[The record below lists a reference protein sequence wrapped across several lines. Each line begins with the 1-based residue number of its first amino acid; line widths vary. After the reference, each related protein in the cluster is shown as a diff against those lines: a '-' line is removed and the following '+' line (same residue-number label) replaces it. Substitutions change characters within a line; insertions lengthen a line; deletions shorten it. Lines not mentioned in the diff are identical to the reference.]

1 MMNSLLGDV
10 FFYFQQKQKLIAVG
24 DLDKTAC
31 NSQQAITVRYKD
43 SP

>member
-1 MMNSLLGDV
+1 MMNSLLAEV
-10 FFYFQQKQKLIAVG
+10 IFYFQLEQKLITV
-24 DLDKTAC
+24 DHLDITAC